1 MSENKKLEQE
11 EIQSIMN
18 LRQKMSDKVVHFG
31 EIEVEMH
38 LAEQRIDFLQ
48 TQKKMLKEEF
58 AQMQESE
65 KKLADELNAKY
76 GEGNLNL
83 DTGEFVPA

>member
-1 MSENKKLEQE
+1 MAENKKLEPE

-18 LRQKMSDKVVHFG
+18 LRQKMSDKVVQFG
-31 EIEVEMH
+31 EIEVEKH
-38 LAEQRIDFLQ
+38 LAEQRIEFLE
-48 TQKKMLKEEF
+48 TQKNMLKEEF

>member
-1 MSENKKLEQE
+1 MSENKKLEQK

-18 LRQKMSDKVVHFG
+18 LRQKMSDKVVQFG

>member
-1 MSENKKLEQE
+1 
-11 EIQSIMN
+11 
-18 LRQKMSDKVVHFG
+18 MSDKVVQFG